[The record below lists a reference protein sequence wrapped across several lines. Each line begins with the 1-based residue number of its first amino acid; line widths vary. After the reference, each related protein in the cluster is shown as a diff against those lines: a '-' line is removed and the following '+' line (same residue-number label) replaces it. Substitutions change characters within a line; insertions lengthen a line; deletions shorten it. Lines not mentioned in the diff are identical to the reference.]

1 MRTRVNLPGV
11 FVPPMLCVCLLT
23 ATGCGSLGGRQTP
36 PAEGDVGHNARHLKV
51 SHSMALTEQDIEAI
65 RAVVEQDAEAVRRAD
80 WGAVTHMFTV
90 DAVRFPP
97 HQPPVRGRDAM
108 RAWLET
114 FPPIQQFSITADE
127 IVGCSDL
134 AFVRGTYV
142 LTVAPKAGSAP
153 QSDRG
158 HYMGLLRKQ
167 ADGSWRWTTDMVS
180 SELPLPR

>member
-1 MRTRVNLPGV
+1 
-11 FVPPMLCVCLLT
+11 
-23 ATGCGSLGGRQTP
+23 
-36 PAEGDVGHNARHLKV
+36 
-51 SHSMALTEQDIEAI
+51 MALTEQDIEAI

-80 WGAVTHMFTV
+80 WAAVTRMFTV

-97 HQPPVRGRDAM
+97 NQPPVRGRDAM
-108 RAWLET
+108 RAWLQT

-127 IVGCSDL
+127 IVGCADL

-142 LTVAPKAGSAP
+142 LTVALKAGAAP
-153 QSDRG
+153 QTDRG

-167 ADGSWRWTTDMVS
+167 ADGSWLWTTDMVS